1 MKKPESKLLIE
12 HLNPIAASLCEMRR
26 GQDLYLKGIMMQAEL
41 KNGNGR
47 VYPLAEISKAVEEA
61 NRRIADGYSIM
72 GELNHPDTLSINLDR
87 VSHVITEVS
96 MDGNNAM
103 GKMKLVNTP
112 CGNIAK
118 ALIEGGVRLGV
129 SSRGTGNV
137 NESGGVS
144 DFSFVTVD
152 IVSQPSA
159 PNAYPDAVMEALGSK
174 KVMSLAEAVVH
185 DPKAQQFFKRE
196 IMDLLEALR
205 KGAK

>member
-1 MKKPESKLLIE
+1 MQLLQE
-12 HLNPIAASLCEMRR
+12 TIAPAAAALCEMRK
-26 GQDLYLKGIMMQAEL
+26 GTDMYLKGIMMQAEL

-47 VYPLAEISKAVEEA
+47 VYPLAEISKAVDEA
-61 NRRIADGYSIM
+61 QKRIKEGYTIM

-87 VSHVITEVS
+87 VSHIITEVS
-96 MDGNNAM
+96 MDGNNAV
-103 GKMKLVNTP
+103 GKMKLLNTP

-118 ALIEGGVRLGV
+118 ALIEGGARIGV

-137 NESGGVS
+137 NESGAVS
-144 DFSFVTVD
+144 DFAFTTVD
-152 IVSQPSA
+152 IVSTPSA

-185 DPKAQQFFKRE
+185 DKKAQQYFKKE
-196 IMDLLEALR
+196 IMSLLEAIR

>member
-1 MKKPESKLLIE
+1 MQQLLTE
-12 HLNPIAASLCEMRR
+12 RLSPATANLCELRQ
-26 GQDLYLKGIMMQAEL
+26 GQNLFLKGIMMQAEL

-47 VYPLAEISKAVEEA
+47 VYPLDEINKAVDDI
-61 NRRIADGYSIM
+61 NVRIKEGYSVM

-87 VSHVITEVS
+87 VSHVITEAW

-137 NESGGVS
+137 NEGGQVNG
-144 DFSFVTVD
+144 FIFTTMD

-159 PNAYPDAVMEALGSK
+159 PSAYPDAVMEALGTK

-185 DPKAQQFFKRE
+185 DKAAQTYFKKE
-196 IMDLLEALR
+196 ILSLLEAIR
-205 KGAK
+205 KGQ

>member
-1 MKKPESKLLIE
+1 MQLLQE
-12 HLNPIAASLCEMRR
+12 TLVPSVASLCEMRR
-26 GQDLYLKGIMMQAEL
+26 GSDLYLKGIMMQAEL

-47 VYPLAEISKAVEEA
+47 VYPLSEISKAVEEA
-61 NRRIADGYSIM
+61 QQRIKEGFTIM

-87 VSHVITEVS
+87 VSHIITEVS
-96 MDGNNAM
+96 MDGNNAI
-103 GKMKLVNTP
+103 GKMKLLNTP

-118 ALIEGGVRLGV
+118 ALIEGGARIGV

-137 NESGGVS
+137 NESGQVA
-144 DFSFVTVD
+144 DFAFTTVD
-152 IVSQPSA
+152 IVSTPSA

-185 DPKAQQFFKRE
+185 DKKAQAYLKKE
-196 IMDLLEALR
+196 ILGLLEAIR